1 MKQAWL
7 LGTLYHIKVPA
18 ALSCF
23 ATLSRQLPCN
33 HICPHQA
40 LGPSCTEVPEL
51 RIQQPL
57 AMMTNERIAA
67 KCRQPQPLLMFKAG
81 IEHVVSASGNPSS
94 QLGCNYITPFDNV
107 TYRGQ

>member
-18 ALSCF
+18 ALRCF

-57 AMMTNERIAA
+57 AMTTNERIAA
-67 KCRQPQPLLMFKAG
+67 ECRQPQPLLMFNAG
-81 IEHVVSASGNPSS
+81 REHVVSASGNPSS

-107 TYRGQ
+107 T